1 VVIAGVGRRAVESAE
16 VDKGGIED
24 GRRGAGFDASG
35 ALLDN
40 DTTSGRR
47 DESSHTRSVE
57 GRGA

>member
-1 VVIAGVGRRAVESAE
+1 MVIAGVGRRAVESAE

-40 DTTSGRR
+40 DTT
-47 DESSHTRSVE
+47 
-57 GRGA
+57 